1 MNAQNIGSHIMSKYE
16 RWYQNQNEAT
26 RAWLDSQYK
35 EDSKL
40 IIVGMIP
47 GFFLGVIVTIIL
59 LLL

>member
-47 GFFLGVIVTIIL
+47 GFLLGFVFATL